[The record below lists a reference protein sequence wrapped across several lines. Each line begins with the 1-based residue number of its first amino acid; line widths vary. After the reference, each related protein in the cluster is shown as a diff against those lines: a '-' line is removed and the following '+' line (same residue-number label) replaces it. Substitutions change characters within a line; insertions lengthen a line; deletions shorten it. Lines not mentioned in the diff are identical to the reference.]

1 MPTYASALALVG
13 ADVPAHLVADAEVP
27 VLTGA
32 QAQGDLLV
40 FPATATGDGAPA
52 WGPVPD
58 GGVQLVRG
66 EATGNTHW
74 LHRGLAADGSR
85 SEGVRWA
92 PAPAVRTGPGTD
104 PADDGGP
111 PLALGLLHVP
121 EGGSALLIHTD
132 EHGAN
137 AIGPGSYAIHRKR
150 EAAVQ
155 VAGERLVQAQDAVE
169 APAPRRLAHRL
180 TSRHVAD

>member
-40 FPATATGDGAPA
+40 VPTTCAGTPDGE
-52 WGPVPD
+52 PVPD
-58 GGVQLVRG
+58 DGVRLVRG

-92 PAPAVRTGPGTD
+92 PAPSPAPATG
-104 PADDGGP
+104 DDGP
-111 PLALGLLHVP
+111 PLVLGLLHVP
-121 EGGSALLIHTD
+121 EGCTALLIHTD

-137 AIGPGSYAIHRKR
+137 GIGPGRYAIHRKR
-150 EAAVQ
+150 EAALQ
-155 VAGERLVQAQDAVE
+155 VAGERLVRAQGTVE